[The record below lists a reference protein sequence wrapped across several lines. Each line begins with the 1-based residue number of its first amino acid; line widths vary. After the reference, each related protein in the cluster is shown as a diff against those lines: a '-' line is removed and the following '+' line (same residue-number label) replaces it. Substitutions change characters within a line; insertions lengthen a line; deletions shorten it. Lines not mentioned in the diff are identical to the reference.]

1 MMAARAEVWL
11 DWPKKVELAWL
22 IREGVPGLALARP
35 TPIMVATGSKTH
47 DGIFEHAE
55 HGERWIAFEQED
67 DFVFWH
73 ARRNA
78 FATYSNRAFALGEE
92 AIDNPGTYAFEGAL
106 NIFAS
111 PLDWL
116 RAGRDGIVVVDWS
129 RAFERLRDAPRITIV
144 EGLLPLYK
152 RHMRPPRMPEI
163 FVMRSSWRAAA

>member
-1 MMAARAEVWL
+1 MMASRSEVWL
-11 DWPKKVELAWL
+11 VCPEQAELAWL
-22 IREGVPGLALARP
+22 VRQGVPTTALVRP
-35 TPIMVATGSKTH
+35 TAIMLATGSKTH
-47 DGIFEHAE
+47 DGLFEHAE

-73 ARRNA
+73 AGRNA

-92 AIDNPGTYAFEGAL
+92 AIDNPGTYAFERAL

-116 RAGRDGIVVVDWS
+116 RAGRDGIVVLDWS
-129 RAFERLRDAPRITIV
+129 WAFDRLRDAPRIAIA

-152 RHMRPPRMPEI
+152 RHMRPARMPEL
-163 FVMRSSWRAAA
+163 FVISRNRQAA